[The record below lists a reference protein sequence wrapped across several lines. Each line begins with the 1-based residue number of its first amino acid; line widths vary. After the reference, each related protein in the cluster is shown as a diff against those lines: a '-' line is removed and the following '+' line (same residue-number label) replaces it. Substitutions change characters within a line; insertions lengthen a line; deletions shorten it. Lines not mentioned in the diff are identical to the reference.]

1 MLPWRYYDGCVVS
14 KFQLGLSENK
24 NTHFLAQ
31 IALTDIVRAILLSE
45 RIEIE
50 KMDILQET
58 VAVYER
64 LRKKRYRIIVETG
77 EDFTFTFQPANYHH
91 LAGFQ
96 HLTDFQNISSPKS
109 KDRFYGSVKRQQ
121 LQTEY
126 IQRSSS
132 YHEIE
137 ERLHTFGYLEDI
149 LAEGEGKII
158 VEYDRSKLS
167 SEIEAKYYLYKR
179 VGSVFEG
186 NVTYHILFIGSMNE
200 RFFPATYIVEH
211 SNIYIR
217 DQSLHNCRI
226 IHEEK

>member
-1 MLPWRYYDGCVVS
+1 MSVCARSDTGS
-14 KFQLGLSENK
+14 LSTLVK
-24 NTHFLAQ
+24 
-31 IALTDIVRAILLSE
+31 ILHLRFS
-45 RIEIE
+45 
-50 KMDILQET
+50 LQT
-58 VAVYER
+58 
-64 LRKKRYRIIVETG
+64 ITSG
-77 EDFTFTFQPANYHH
+77 
-91 LAGFQ
+91 GFQ
-96 HLTDFQNISSPKS
+96 HLTDFRNISSPKS

-149 LAEGEGKII
+149 LAEGEEKII

-186 NVTYHILFIGSMNE
+186 NVKYHILFIGSMNE

-211 SNIYIR
+211 SNIYMR
-217 DQSLHNCRI
+217 DQNLHDCRI

>member
-1 MLPWRYYDGCVVS
+1 M
-14 KFQLGLSENK
+14 
-24 NTHFLAQ
+24 FLQ
-31 IALTDIVRAILLSE
+31 R
-45 RIEIE
+45 
-50 KMDILQET
+50 
-58 VAVYER
+58 VYR
-64 LRKKRYRIIVETG
+64 
-77 EDFTFTFQPANYHH
+77 
-91 LAGFQ
+91 
-96 HLTDFQNISSPKS
+96 
-109 KDRFYGSVKRQQ
+109 
-121 LQTEY
+121 EY

-149 LAEGEGKII
+149 LAEGEEKII

-186 NVTYHILFIGSMNE
+186 NVKYHILFIGSMNE

-211 SNIYIR
+211 SNIYMR
-217 DQSLHNCRI
+217 DQNLHDCRI

>member
-1 MLPWRYYDGCVVS
+1 MVS

-64 LRKKRYRIIVETG
+64 LRKKRYRIIVDTG

-96 HLTDFQNISSPKS
+96 HLTDFRNISSPK
-109 KDRFYGSVKRQQ
+109 KQRPLLWIGQAAAAADRIYSEKQQ
-121 LQTEY
+121 LS
-126 IQRSSS
+126 RN
-132 YHEIE
+132 
-137 ERLHTFGYLEDI
+137 RRTF
-149 LAEGEGKII
+149 A
-158 VEYDRSKLS
+158 
-167 SEIEAKYYLYKR
+167 
-179 VGSVFEG
+179 
-186 NVTYHILFIGSMNE
+186 
-200 RFFPATYIVEH
+200 
-211 SNIYIR
+211 YIR
-217 DQSLHNCRI
+217 LSGRYSCGRRRKDHCRV
-226 IHEEK
+226 

>member
-1 MLPWRYYDGCVVS
+1 
-14 KFQLGLSENK
+14 
-24 NTHFLAQ
+24 
-31 IALTDIVRAILLSE
+31 
-45 RIEIE
+45 
-50 KMDILQET
+50 MDILQET

-64 LRKKRYRIIVETG
+64 LRKKRYRIIVDTG

-137 ERLHTFGYLEDI
+137 ERLHTFGCLEDI
-149 LAEGEGKII
+149 LAEGEEKII

-186 NVTYHILFIGSMNE
+186 NVKYHILFIGSMNE

-211 SNIYIR
+211 SNIYMR
-217 DQSLHNCRI
+217 DQNLHDCRI